1 MATPA
6 LHVRGRILVGPDEVL
21 DEIWVVGGRVSL
33 TPPGHGEVETV
44 TGWALPGLVDAHCHV
59 GLEAHGAVEPARAE
73 EHALAERDAGAL
85 LLRDAGSPLDTRW
98 VQEREDLPRLVRAG
112 RHIARTRRYLRNFAH
127 EIEPEDLV
135 AYVRQE
141 ARNGDGWV
149 KLVGDWIDRDLGD
162 LGTCWP
168 VDVLTEAIAAAHE
181 EGARV
186 TAHCFGEQSLRD
198 FAAAGTDCIEHA
210 TGLDEDTIDAF
221 ARQGI
226 AIVPTLVNIANFP
239 SFAEAGEAKFPG
251 YAAHMRDLHERRYDT
266 IGKAREA
273 GVPIYVGTDA
283 GGQLPHGLV
292 AREVAELTRTG
303 MSTVEAIGAATWAA
317 RAWLGH
323 PGIAEGESAD
333 LVVYAADPREDVR
346 VLAEPHRVVLRG
358 VVQPHSGARG

>member
-1 MATPA
+1 M
-6 LHVRGRILVGPDEVL
+6 
-21 DEIWVVGGRVSL
+21 
-33 TPPGHGEVETV
+33 
-44 TGWALPGLVDAHCHV
+44 
-59 GLEAHGAVEPARAE
+59 
-73 EHALAERDAGAL
+73 
-85 LLRDAGSPLDTRW
+85 
-98 VQEREDLPRLVRAG
+98 
-112 RHIARTRRYLRNFAH
+112 
-127 EIEPEDLV
+127 
-135 AYVRQE
+135 
-141 ARNGDGWV
+141 
-149 KLVGDWIDRDLGD
+149 
-162 LGTCWP
+162 
-168 VDVLTEAIAAAHE
+168 
-181 EGARV
+181 
-186 TAHCFGEQSLRD
+186 
-198 FAAAGTDCIEHA
+198 
-210 TGLDEDTIDAF
+210 
-221 ARQGI
+221 
-226 AIVPTLVNIANFP
+226 PTLVNIANFP